1 MGNLSNI
8 FFTLP
13 TGTDPV
19 TLRILPPGKGKG
31 LFHGFCQHR
40 LCQTNHT
47 CHRILVNGRWQG
59 QCDYCALYQSLW
71 PHQVQEAREVK
82 PIERYFYN
90 VIHRGGIF
98 SKNQGPMVFSM
109 GKMLH
114 TVVMRAVAGDIDSP
128 ALGDVTAYKT
138 GRDLLVVRKMQQA
151 GGGMMYPSYDDSR
164 FLQPSVAGSRHEWD
178 FWIASLH
185 DLSGMVRL
193 EDQATVQKVI
203 QQHTGV
209 GAPRP
214 KKKPIYRS
222 LDADWQ
228 V

>member
-19 TLRILPPGKGKG
+19 TLRILPGKGG
-31 LFHGFCQHR
+31 SLFHGFCQHR
-40 LCQTNHT
+40 LCNSNHP
-47 CHRILVNGRWQG
+47 CHRTLVNHKWQG

-71 PHQVQEAREVK
+71 QQQQVQEAREVK

-90 VIHRGGIF
+90 VVTRQGTF
-98 SKNQGPMVFSM
+98 SKNQGPLVFSM

-114 TVVMRAVAGDIDSP
+114 TIVMRAVAGDIDSP

-151 GGGMMYPSYDDSR
+151 GNGCMYPSYDESR
-164 FLQPSVAGSRHEWD
+164 FLQPTVAGSGHEWD
-178 FWIASLH
+178 FWIACLH
-185 DLSGMVRL
+185 DLGGLVRL
-193 EDQATVQKVI
+193 EDAATVQKVI

-209 GAPRP
+209 MPKA
-214 KKKPIYRS
+214 KKKTVYRS